1 MGFHGEILL
10 INPVLRG
17 RMEMKLCQGVGMISY
32 NEGAIRQRHFDGGA
46 EVLEFEVRDR
56 RDIESDGAI
65 VDL

>member
-1 MGFHGEILL
+1 
-10 INPVLRG
+10 
-17 RMEMKLCQGVGMISY
+17 MKLRQGVGIVPY

-56 RDIESDGAI
+56 RDVESDGAI